1 MPAYT
6 LPQLKYDYAAL
17 EPHVSGKILELHH
30 GRHHAAYV
38 KGANDTLE
46 ALADSRAKKD
56 FSRIPALERALAF
69 HISGHVMH
77 SIFWQNMTP
86 GGGGQP
92 TGALAAQIDA
102 DFGSFDLFKAQL
114 NAVSATIMGSGWGAL
129 VWEPVSKR
137 LITTQIYDHQT
148 QVTQG
153 SLPLL
158 VVDAWEHAFYL
169 QYGPDKAKFFESLWN
184 VWNWADVS
192 ARFEGAKNI
201 SASLTGAF
209 A

>member
-6 LPQLKYDYAAL
+6 LPALKYDYAAL

-46 ALADSRAKKD
+46 ALADCRAKKD
-56 FSRIPALERALAF
+56 FARIPALERALAF
-69 HISGHVMH
+69 HISGHVLH
-77 SIFWQNMTP
+77 SIFWQNLTP

-92 TGALAAQIDA
+92 TGALASQIDA

-114 NAVSATIMGSGWGAL
+114 NAAAATIMGSGWGAL
-129 VWEPVSKR
+129 VWEPISKR
-137 LITTQIYDHQT
+137 LITAQIYDHQA
-148 QVTQG
+148 QVPQG

-192 ARFEGAKNI
+192 ARFESAKSIN
-201 SASLTGAF
+201 ASLVGAF

>member
-38 KGANDTLE
+38 KGANDTLD
-46 ALADSRAKKD
+46 ALAESRSKKD

-69 HISGHVMH
+69 HISGHVLH
-77 SIFWQNMTP
+77 SIFWQNLTP

-114 NAVSATIMGSGWGAL
+114 NAAAATIMGSGWGAL

-137 LITTQIYDHQT
+137 LITTQIYDHQA
-148 QVTQG
+148 QVPQG

-184 VWNWADVS
+184 IWNWADVS
-192 ARFEGAKNI
+192 ARFESAKAIN
-201 SASLTGAF
+201 ASLVGAF